1 MRTKLSVA
9 IALAGTL
16 LATCLVSG
24 SAKATSVPVLKVEST
39 SGIVTLVRRG
49 GGGGGRGIS
58 RGGGG
63 RSISR
68 GGGGRH
74 YAHRNYGNRNYG
86 NRNYGNRNYGNRN
99 YGHRNY
105 GTSQLCPS
113 QLWLSRWS
121 LVSRTLVGLWR
132 RFLLAMDTCWLRLDL
147 RLLSSGQ

>member
-9 IALAGTL
+9 IALAGAL

-24 SAKATSVPVLKVEST
+24 SAKATSVPILKVEST

-74 YAHRNYGNRNYG
+74 YAHRNYGHRNYG
-86 NRNYGNRNYGNRN
+86 NRNYA
-99 YGHRNY
+99 HRNY
-105 GTSQLCPS
+105 GYRGG
-113 QLWLSRWS
+113 RWY
-121 LVSRTLVGLWR
+121 RGRWWGYGVGSCWR
-132 RFLLAMDTCWLRLDL
+132 WTPAGYVWIC
-147 RLLSSGQ
+147 GY

>member
-1 MRTKLSVA
+1 MRTKLSFMRTKLSVA
-9 IALAGTL
+9 IALAGAL

-24 SAKATSVPVLKVEST
+24 SAKATSVPILKVEST

-74 YAHRNYGNRNYG
+74 YAHRNYGH
-86 NRNYGNRNYGNRN
+86 RNYGNRN

-105 GTSQLCPS
+105 GHRNYGNRNYAHRNYGYRGG
-113 QLWLSRWS
+113 RWY
-121 LVSRTLVGLWR
+121 RGRWWGYGVGSCWR
-132 RFLLAMDTCWLRLDL
+132 WTPAGYVWIC
-147 RLLSSGQ
+147 GY